1 MNAREGFIFYRSF
14 QDALEDLPAE
24 TYKAILSA
32 VIKYALDGS
41 VPELNGLE
49 KSAFLLIKPQID
61 ANNRRREVGATGG
74 RPKAKQETENQTE
87 PNETKENQTK
97 PNETKE
103 NQVEPKEKEK
113 VKDKDK
119 VKVKEKE
126 IEKEKPETASAM
138 VDRLTAELG
147 MSDDMRET
155 LRTWVRYKTEKRQ
168 AYKAEGLRAL
178 IAQVHKAVQTYG
190 EQAVISLVS
199 DCMACGYQ
207 GIIFDRLRKDKPPD
221 KKRTKFDNFPSHGTD
236 YDALMWA
243 SVSGGIK

>member
-1 MNAREGFIFYRSF
+1 MADGFVFYRSF
-14 QDALEDLPAE
+14 FEAVDCLPDDVFCQVV
-24 TYKAILSA
+24 KAIA
-32 VIKYALDGS
+32 VYALDGKE
-41 VPELNGLE
+41 PELEGVSRSL
-49 KSAFLLIKPQID
+49 FLMAKPQID
-61 ANNRRREVGATGG
+61 ANSRRREAGAKGG
-74 RPKAKQETENQTE
+74 RPRLSDE
-87 PNETKENQTK
+87 K
-97 PNETKE
+97 PMVSESEKLSKPMVSE
-103 NQVEPKEKEK
+103 IKKDSEPKEKEK
-113 VKDKDK
+113 DKDKEKDK
-119 VKVKEKE
+119 VKDQEKE
-126 IEKEKPETASAM
+126 VKEKEKPETASAM